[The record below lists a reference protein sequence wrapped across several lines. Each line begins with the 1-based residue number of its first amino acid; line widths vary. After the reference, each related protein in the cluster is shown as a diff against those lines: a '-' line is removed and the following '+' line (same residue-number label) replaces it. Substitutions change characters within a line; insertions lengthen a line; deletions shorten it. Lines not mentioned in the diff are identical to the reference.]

1 MAAELPADWHER
13 MARRAEQ
20 DPFFMASALAAF
32 RRLQGL
38 DDHALADFL
47 RCPAEMLPHLALCRR
62 PDPTSPRF
70 RSDVTQIATYTRA
83 DPDQLVRLLRRV
95 SVLVALE
102 ATAQQNLLAAA
113 RDREREREEEGET
126 QDTERNDG

>member
-1 MAAELPADWHER
+1 MATEPPAGWHDR

-38 DDHALADFL
+38 DDDALAAFL

-62 PDPTSPRF
+62 PDPASPRF
-70 RSDVTQIATYTRA
+70 QSDVTQIATYARA

-95 SVLVALE
+95 NVFAALE
-102 ATAQQNLLAAA
+102 PAAQQDLLAAA
-113 RDREREREEEGET
+113 RDREEET
-126 QDTERNDG
+126 DTHQDMEPNDG

>member
-1 MAAELPADWHER
+1 MATEPPEGWHER

-20 DPFFMASALAAF
+20 DAAFMASALAAF

-38 DDHALADFL
+38 DDRALAEFL
-47 RCPAEMLPHLALCRR
+47 RCPVEMLPHLALCRR

-70 RSDVTQIATYTRA
+70 QTDVTQIATHARA

-95 SVLVALE
+95 NAIAALE
-102 ATAQQNLLAAA
+102 AAAQQDFLAAA
-113 RDREREREEEGET
+113 RDREEETEA
-126 QDTERNDG
+126 QRDTEPNDG